1 MKQAQIQELSISELK
16 DRIAEETQL
25 LAKLVFNHTVSAIE
39 NPLKIRDVRR
49 GVARL
54 KTDLKKRELAQ
65 NSSNN

>member
-16 DRIAEETQL
+16 DRISEETQL

-49 GVARL
+49 GLARM
-54 KTDLKKRELAQ
+54 KTDLKKREQDQ
-65 NSSNN
+65 NSSN

>member
-16 DRIAEETQL
+16 DRISEDTQL

-39 NPLKIRDVRR
+39 NPLKIREVRR

-65 NSSNN
+65 NSSN